1 MTGPE
6 RFKLLM
12 RGTVATKRHPFT
24 RLAAITA
31 LCFSLLLWRRPDV
44 LLHADFWA
52 EDGWHWYPDAYNG
65 GWHSLLVPY
74 AGYAQSICRLVALA
88 AQPFPLL
95 WAPTIFAL
103 AALGIETAA
112 AVLLLSRRLDDAW
125 PGDVWPGDVWP
136 HCSSRAL
143 FAAMALLLP
152 NSFELYGNLTNA
164 QWGLSLIGFL
174 LLVASPAR
182 GAASKGF
189 DLAVLSLCGLSGPF
203 CLFLL
208 PVAAWQY
215 AKDWRAPALLAPAPL
230 ATDRA
235 AKLLVLTLCAALQAT
250 LALSAG
256 RTVSPLLGASLP
268 KLANIVALQ
277 IVVGSLLGRH
287 RMASVLNNPL
297 WGDHLLPVALC
308 LLAAGLAA
316 IALRRGSR
324 LLRQFCLYATLLL
337 AAGLLRPATGSSL
350 PAWTLFQ
357 SPDIGDRYYVIPM
370 LAWVGVLFSLAM
382 RPGFRIIAR
391 ALIAAVLLAIPG
403 DLHFATGLATAPPTD
418 FDAAARRFAAAPSGT
433 RAAFPIH
440 PQDATPMRL
449 TKH

>member
-6 RFKLLM
+6 RFKLAM
-12 RGTVATKRHPFT
+12 RGTVAAKMHPFT
-24 RLAAITA
+24 RLAASTA

-65 GWHSLLVPY
+65 GGLSLLVPY
-74 AGYAQSICRLVALA
+74 AGYAQTICRLVALA

-112 AVLLLSRRLDDAW
+112 AVLLLSRRLDD
-125 PGDVWPGDVWP
+125 VWPDRA
-136 HCSSRAL
+136 SRAL
-143 FAAMALLLP
+143 FAAIALLLP

-164 QWGLSLIGFL
+164 QWVLSLVGFL

-182 GAASKGF
+182 GPALKGL

-208 PVAAWQY
+208 PVAFWQY
-215 AKDWRAPALLAPAPL
+215 ANDRRSA
-230 ATDRA
+230 DRA
-235 AKLLVLTLCAALQAT
+235 AKLLVLTLCAALQAM
-250 LALSAG
+250 LALSSG
-256 RTVSPLLGASLP
+256 RTASPLLGASLS
-268 KLANIVALQ
+268 KLANIIALQ

-287 RMASVLNNPL
+287 RMGSVMNTLL
-297 WGDHLLPVALC
+297 WADHLLPFALC
-308 LLAAGLAA
+308 LLAAGLAT

-324 LLRQFCLYATLLL
+324 LLRQFCLYAALLF

-370 LAWVGVLFSLAM
+370 LAWVAVLFSLAT
-382 RPGFRIIAR
+382 RPGFQIVAR

-403 DLHFATGLATAPPTD
+403 DLHFATGLATAPPTH
-418 FDAAARRFAAAPSGT
+418 FDAAARRFAASPPGT

-440 PQDATPMRL
+440 PQGTAPICL
-449 TKH
+449 IKH